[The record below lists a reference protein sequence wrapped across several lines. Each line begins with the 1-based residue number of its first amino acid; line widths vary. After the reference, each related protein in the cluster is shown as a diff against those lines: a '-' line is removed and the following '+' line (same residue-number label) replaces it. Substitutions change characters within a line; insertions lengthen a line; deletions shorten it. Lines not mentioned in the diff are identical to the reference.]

1 MDENE
6 NMFFFLLKQLTIQT
20 FYLMSPHLQC
30 NNVSQL
36 KFKQEIYFSP
46 FMILYMIKNVV
57 RNRKIVNKTKNKQKT
72 KNKNKNKNK
81 KTTPPPPK
89 NNNNKKL
96 KARTFFFLKI
106 YM

>member
-46 FMILYMIKNVV
+46 FMILYM
-57 RNRKIVNKTKNKQKT
+57 NRLFQPPQKMSFEIE
-72 KNKNKNKNK
+72 
-81 KTTPPPPK
+81 
-89 NNNNKKL
+89 
-96 KARTFFFLKI
+96 R
-106 YM
+106 

>member
-46 FMILYMIKNVV
+46 FMILYM
-57 RNRKIVNKTKNKQKT
+57 NRLFQPPQKM
-72 KNKNKNKNK
+72 
-81 KTTPPPPK
+81 PFEIE
-89 NNNNKKL
+89 
-96 KARTFFFLKI
+96 R
-106 YM
+106 

>member
-46 FMILYMIKNVV
+46 FMILYT
-57 RNRKIVNKTKNKQKT
+57 NRLFQPPQKM
-72 KNKNKNKNK
+72 
-81 KTTPPPPK
+81 PFEIE
-89 NNNNKKL
+89 
-96 KARTFFFLKI
+96 R
-106 YM
+106 